1 MELDVDVLHQ
11 RCKDVEIWVDMRA
24 EITLNLKLI
33 KKYNLVSFTG
43 S

>member
-11 RCKDVEIWVDMRA
+11 HCKDVKIWVYMKA
-24 EITLNLKLI
+24 EIALNLKLI
-33 KKYNLVSFTG
+33 KQYNLVSFTG